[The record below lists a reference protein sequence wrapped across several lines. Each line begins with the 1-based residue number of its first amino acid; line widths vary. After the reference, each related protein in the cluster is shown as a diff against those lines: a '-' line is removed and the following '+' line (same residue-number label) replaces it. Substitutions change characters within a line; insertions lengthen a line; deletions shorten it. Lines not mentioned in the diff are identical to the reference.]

1 MIGPRLIVRLPNWVG
16 DVCMALPALHL
27 LARSFSVIAVGR
39 PWAVDLLAGMPWQTV
54 ALPRPFGSQIWTLS
68 ALRATRGLLLT
79 NSFGSACAMRLAGI
93 EAIGLAGDGRS
104 WLLGTAV
111 PRYPGLHEVEAFWRL
126 AWLTAAADGGWGV
139 AGRRR
144 WPRPPRRL
152 ELMPDPAQRSQA
164 ERALRASGVH
174 GPFVCIAPLAVGTIA
189 GRSKVWPGFAALAAR
204 LTARG
209 ITMVACPGPG
219 EDAATAAAV
228 PGAYLLRGLGLG
240 AYAAVCARAAA
251 VIANDSGP
259 MHLAAAV
266 DAPVLGIFGVS
277 DPGRTA
283 PWGLRARAIGSAA
296 GWPEVVTVEAALV
309 SLLDPAICAR

>member
-1 MIGPRLIVRLPNWVG
+1 MTGPRLIVRLPNWVG

-27 LARSFSVIAVGR
+27 LARSFTVIAVGR

-54 ALPRPFGSQIWTLS
+54 ALPRPFGPQVRTLS
-68 ALRATRGLLLT
+68 MLRATRGLLLT

-126 AWLTAAADGGWGV
+126 AWLTSAADGGWTV

-152 ELMPDPAQRSQA
+152 ELTPAAAQRHQA
-164 ERALRASGVH
+164 DSALQSAGVSDR
-174 GPFVCIAPLAVGTIA
+174 FVCVAPLAVGTIA
-189 GRSKVWPGFAALAAR
+189 GRNKVWPSFAELATR
-204 LTARG
+204 LSARG
-209 ITMVACPGPG
+209 IAMVACPGPG
-219 EDAATAAAV
+219 EEEATAAAV
-228 PGAYLLRGLGLG
+228 PGAHLLPGLGLG

-251 VIANDSGP
+251 VVANDSGP

-283 PWGLRARAIGSAA
+283 PWGLRARAIGSSA
-296 GWPEVVTVEAALV
+296 GWPEVVTVETALV
-309 SLLDPAICAR
+309 SLLDPAVCAR